1 MAKQLF
7 KGFKQVLFESGM
19 TFENGYIYFVRESE
33 DKENGF
39 LYFNGKK
46 YGTTKAVAD
55 KLADLAGKD
64 VDLENQINNIETQL
78 SKSTVKDVEYN
89 RDDKY
94 IRIVYNDNT
103 RSTGFDASDFIV
115 DGMLSSVTYDTSAHT
130 MTFIWNTDAKKEEIT
145 VNLDQ
150 IITPYRADEQ
160 YIHLG
165 NGNIFEAVIGEI
177 GFDEETGKF
186 TVSGNTALV
195 NTTVLVDAVNKALEK
210 SIKSFSVN
218 GVEAQVDDARHASV
232 VINSENIKMGKEV
245 NYSGATI
252 ATTDNTIG
260 QAIDKVVEKVVNNK
274 IETTT
279 ALEGLD
285 NRLKAVEA
293 EETKHTSNDK
303 TIKVVET
310 TGDAGKT
317 TVDLSVNVEQATDE
331 TVAAGHIELQKNGN
345 GELFAF
351 MYFDGNDIA

>member
-7 KGFKQVLFESGM
+7 KGFKQVLFQSGM
-19 TFENGYIYFVRESE
+19 AFENGYVYFVREDE
-33 DKENGF
+33 TKEHGF
-39 LYFNGKK
+39 IYFNGKK
-46 YGTTKAVAD
+46 YGTTKEVAD
-55 KLADLAGKD
+55 KLAALAEKD
-64 VDLENQINNIETQL
+64 INLQDRIDDIVAEL
-78 SKSTVKDVEYN
+78 SATTVSDVEYN
-89 RDDKY
+89 RNDKH
-94 IRIVYNDNT
+94 IRIVYNDGS
-103 RSTGFDASDFIV
+103 RSDGFDASDFIV
-115 DGMLSSVTYDTSAHT
+115 DGMLSSVTYDTTAHT
-130 MTFIWNTDAKKEEIT
+130 MTFIWNTDAESKTIT

-165 NGNIFEAVIGEI
+165 NGNTFEAVIGEI
-177 GFDEETGKF
+177 GFDEGTGKF

-195 NTTVLVDAVNKALEK
+195 NTTVLINAVNKALEK

-218 GVEAQVDDARHASV
+218 GVEADVDNARHASV

-245 NYSGATI
+245 DYSGATI

-285 NRLKAVEA
+285 SRLDVIEA
-293 EETKHTSNDK
+293 KKTEHTSNDK

-310 TGDAGKT
+310 TEAEKT
-317 TVDLSVNVEQATDE
+317 TVDLSVNVEQSTDE
-331 TVAAGHIELQKNGN
+331 NVAAGHIELQKNGN
-345 GELFAF
+345 GELFAV
-351 MYFDGNDIA
+351 MYFDGNDID

>member
-7 KGFKQVLFESGM
+7 KGFKQVIFESGL
-19 TFENGYIYFVRESE
+19 TFENGYIYFVREGE

-55 KLADLAGKD
+55 KLVELAGKD
-64 VDLENQINNIETQL
+64 VDLENQIDNIKAQL
-78 SKSTVKDVEYN
+78 SVSKVKDVQYN
-89 RDDKY
+89 RDDKKIY
-94 IRIVYNDNT
+94 ILYNNDT
-103 RSTGFDASDFIV
+103 KSTGFDASDFIV
-115 DGMLSSVTYDTSAHT
+115 DGMLSSVTYDVSAHT
-130 MTFIWNTDAKKEEIT
+130 MTFIWNTDAGSKEIT

-150 IITPYRADEQ
+150 IITPYIGDDQ
-160 YIHLG
+160 YIHLD
-165 NGNIFEAVIGEI
+165 NGNVFKAVIGEI

-195 NTTVLVDAVNKALEK
+195 NTEVLKNAVNKALEK

-218 GVEAQVDDARHASV
+218 DVEAQVDNARHASV
-232 VINSENIKMGKEV
+232 VINSENIKMGKKV
-245 NYSGATI
+245 DYSGATI

-279 ALEGLD
+279 AIEGLD

-293 EETKHTSNDK
+293 EETEHKSNDK

-310 TGDAGKT
+310 TEAGKT

-345 GELFAF
+345 GELFAV

>member
-19 TFENGYIYFVRESE
+19 TFENGYVYFVREDE
-33 DKENGF
+33 TKENGF

-55 KLADLAGKD
+55 KLAELAKKD
-64 VDLENQINNIETQL
+64 TNLQGQIDGILNVL
-78 SKSTVKDVEYN
+78 SGTTVSDVEYN
-89 RDDKY
+89 RNEKK
-94 IRIVYNDNT
+94 IRIVYSNGHKSD
-103 RSTGFDASDFIV
+103 GFDASDFIV
-115 DGMLSSVTYDTSAHT
+115 DGMLSSVTYDTNAHT

-150 IITPYRADEQ
+150 IITPYRADNQ
-160 YIHLG
+160 YINLG
-165 NGNIFEAVIGEI
+165 DGNIFGAIIGEI
-177 GFDEETGKF
+177 GFNEGTGKF
-186 TVSGNTALV
+186 EVSGNTALV
-195 NTTVLVDAVNKALEK
+195 NTEVLKNAVNKALEE

-232 VINSENIKMGKEV
+232 VINSENIKMGKGV
-245 NYSGATI
+245 NYSGETI

-260 QAIDKVVEKVVNNK
+260 QSIDKVVEKVVNNK

-303 TIKVVET
+303 TIKVTET
-310 TGDAGKT
+310 TEAGKT

-345 GELFAF
+345 GELFAV